1 MAKRKKTSKVGL
13 DAINHYNKQL
23 RWVQECIDAKATLPI
38 EEQTNYLK
46 EKSIEYFVGFINGV
60 VGTVGAILAADNCYY
75 GFNYID
81 ENNNIIYPTST
92 CAIANHPDY
101 VSWRVQFIIRD

>member
-46 EKSIEYFVGFINGV
+46 EKKL
-60 VGTVGAILAADNCYY
+60 TKILQKI
-75 GFNYID
+75 F
-81 ENNNIIYPTST
+81 
-92 CAIANHPDY
+92 
-101 VSWRVQFIIRD
+101 